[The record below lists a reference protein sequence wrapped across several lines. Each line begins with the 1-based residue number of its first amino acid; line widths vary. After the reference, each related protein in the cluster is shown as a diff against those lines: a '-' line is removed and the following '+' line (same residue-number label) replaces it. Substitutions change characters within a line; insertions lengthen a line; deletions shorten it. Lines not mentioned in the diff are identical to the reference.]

1 MLEQS
6 KNRVVLPA
14 RQDTQPGEIGPFEWI
29 LGLVKSLNIWAL
41 YTKSGSDVTLVPDLV
56 PDLI

>member
-1 MLEQS
+1 
-6 KNRVVLPA
+6 VVLPA